1 MDRHAL
7 TQQPVPLV
15 LAKMAGGMLIGFV
28 AMAAFNITDTY
39 FVAQLGTNE
48 LAAMSFTFPVAM
60 FIGGLSI
67 GIGIGTAALL
77 SKKIGQGRHHEVQR
91 LTTDALLFGLTLV
104 ALLSTVGFFTI
115 RPLFTLLGA
124 TAETLPLV
132 EDYMRIWYL
141 GMVFLVVPMIGNN
154 AIRATGDTLWP
165 SAIMVVDL
173 VINII
178 LDPLLIFGLGPF
190 PAWGIKGAAVAT
202 VFSRA
207 LALAAS
213 LYVLHWRKGLLTF
226 ELPGVAGLIRSWK
239 KILYFGIPTAGAHI
253 LMPFAYGV
261 LLKMVAWSGVEAVAA
276 FGAGQRI
283 EMFVVMPIMALGA
296 SLVPFIGQN
305 LGAGNAA
312 RIAQAQKLSAR
323 FALGWGLLCAAL
335 LLTIAHPVA
344 GIFSEDPAVISLLA
358 LLLWIVP
365 LSFGFKGLAHT
376 AGAAMIGFGKPYHTT
391 AAVTI
396 RLFVLVLPLAALGA
410 YLDGFRGLLIG
421 LAAAEIIAGA
431 MTATWCHMVF
441 ERQVRTRLST
451 V

>member
-1 MDRHAL
+1 MDRRAL
-7 TQQPVPLV
+7 IEQPVPLV
-15 LAKMAGGMLIGFV
+15 LTKMAGGMLIGFV

-39 FVAQLGTNE
+39 FVAQLGTAE

-67 GIGIGTAALL
+67 GIGIGASAML

-104 ALLSTVGFFTI
+104 VLLSTVGFFTI

-173 VINII
+173 VLNII

-207 LALAAS
+207 LALLAS
-213 LYVLHWRKGLLTF
+213 LYVLRWRKDLLAL
-226 ELPGVAGLIRSWK
+226 ELPGVTRLLQSWK

-253 LMPFAYGV
+253 LMPIAYALV
-261 LLKMVAWSGVEAVAA
+261 LRMVAWSGTEAVAA
-276 FGAGQRI
+276 FGAGQRV
-283 EMFVVMPIMALGA
+283 EMLSVMPIMALGA
-296 SLVPFIGQN
+296 SLVPFVGQN
-305 LGAGNAA
+305 LGAKNAA
-312 RIAQAQKLSAR
+312 RIDAAQKLATR
-323 FALGWGLLCAAL
+323 FALGWGLFCAAVL
-335 LLTIAHPVA
+335 LLVARPVA
-344 GIFSEDPAVISLLA
+344 GIFSEDPTVIGFLT
-358 LLLWIVP
+358 LLLSIAP
-365 LSFGFKGLAHT
+365 FSFGFKGIAHT
-376 AGAAMIGFGKPYHTT
+376 AGASMVGFGKPYHTT
-391 AAVTI
+391 LAVI
-396 RLFVLVLPLAALGA
+396 FRLGALMLPLAALGA
-410 YLDGFRGLLIG
+410 YLDGFRGLVIG
-421 LAAAEIIAGA
+421 LCTAEILAGL
-431 MTATWCHMVF
+431 ATSAWSRVLF
-441 ERQVRTRLST
+441 EKHVRARLAQS
-451 V
+451 